1 MSRPLQRELPGVDAD
16 ALAARMGRELFAT
29 PRSAPPS
36 SKTPVAEASLNMPS
50 DPERAAPGDAAS
62 QPEPGP
68 PTAPTPRGLAQW
80 VAGVRRR
87 TIERLLHDTFARI
100 ELWQMRAELDSLR
113 AHNRALAEHLRLVQ
127 DQAEVGHKQ
136 IELLRQQLDGTY
148 DRRLAMLQAD
158 LGFLQR
164 RVVSLDGSSPPAPTA
179 TGAAPESLF
188 DGLNLA
194 LQDELLGAPAVA
206 QERLRPLLERLR
218 QLRPDDPGR
227 PVLDL
232 ACGRGD
238 WLDLLGQ
245 ATVPAYGV
253 EPNLHAVDRCT
264 RDGLDVRH
272 AGMFDHLAALPDAT
286 LGAITA
292 LHLIE
297 RLAADDLIRLLDEA
311 RRTLVPGGVL
321 LLGAPNPQNMTVGAS
336 TFYEDPMRRRP
347 IPARL
352 GQFLVEKSGFVE
364 VEVLWLTPPAED
376 ALLREDSEAARRL
389 NELMYGPREYALIAR
404 RP

>member
-1 MSRPLQRELPGVDAD
+1 
-16 ALAARMGRELFAT
+16 
-29 PRSAPPS
+29 
-36 SKTPVAEASLNMPS
+36 MPS
-50 DPERAAPGDAAS
+50 NPERGSVTGNAAS
-62 QPEPGP
+62 QPESGP

-80 VAGVRRR
+80 AAGVRRR
-87 TIERLLHDTFARI
+87 MIERLLHDTFARI

-127 DQAEVGHKQ
+127 DQVQAGHKQ
-136 IELLRQQLDGTY
+136 IELLRRQLDETH
-148 DRRLAMLQAD
+148 DRRLALLQAD

-164 RVVSLDGSSPPAPTA
+164 RVVKLDGSSPPAPTA

-194 LQDELLGAPAVA
+194 LQDELLGASAVA

-253 EPNLHAVDRCT
+253 EPNLHAVERCT
-264 RDGLDVRH
+264 RAGLDVRH
-272 AGMFDHLAALPDAT
+272 AGVFDHLAALPDAT

-297 RLAADDLIRLLDEA
+297 YLATSNLIRLLDEA
-311 RRTLVPGGVL
+311 RRILVPGGVL
-321 LLGAPNPQNMTVGAS
+321 LLGSPNPQNMTVGAS

-352 GQFLVEKSGFVE
+352 GRFLVEKSGFVE
-364 VEVLWLTPPAED
+364 VEVLWLAPHPED
-376 ALLREDSEAARRL
+376 ALIREDSEAARRL

-404 RP
+404 RA